1 MFLERETFVAA
12 EWLDGSSADHE
23 RIAAPVAAYVP
34 SGGRYGEGRK
44 NSFSGMALAIG
55 VHLAAVPVLLGLGY
69 QASVHQ
75 EARLVAVNL
84 TPPASPP
91 PAAQPEKPQQ
101 QKLET
106 KIIPPPIQLASQL
119 TQPLVL
125 AVADAPAQL
134 QTAAITAPP
143 APTASPAPPA
153 PPSIV
158 SSDSLGAR
166 MVAGNPPRYPVESR
180 RRKEQG
186 TVELLLILGIDG
198 AVESISVAKTSGFAR
213 LDDAALSAV
222 RRWRWQPTSRNGAPV
237 KVRGVVEIPFV
248 LQSA

>member
-12 EWLDGSSADHE
+12 DWLDGSPADHE
-23 RIAAPVAAYVP
+23 RIAAPAAAYVP

-44 NSFSGMALAIG
+44 SRFSGMALAFG
-55 VHLAAVPVLLGLGY
+55 VHLAALPVLLGLGY
-69 QASVHQ
+69 QASVHK
-75 EARLVAVNL
+75 EERLIAVNL
-84 TPPASPP
+84 TPPPP
-91 PAAQPEKPQQ
+91 PAAQPDKPQQ

-106 KIIPPPIQLASQL
+106 TIFQPPIQLVEPV

-125 AVADAPAQL
+125 AVADAPAQM
-134 QTAAITAPP
+134 QMAEITAPP
-143 APTASPAPPA
+143 APPAAPAPPA

-166 MVAGNPPRYPVESR
+166 MLAGSPPRYPVESR
-180 RRKEQG
+180 RKKEQG
-186 TVELLLILGIDG
+186 TVELLLILGFDG
-198 AVESISVAKTSGFAR
+198 AVESISLAKSSGFSR

>member
-12 EWLDGSSADHE
+12 DWLDGSPADQE
-23 RIAAPVAAYVP
+23 CVVTPAAAYVP

-44 NSFSGMALAIG
+44 SSFSGMALAVG
-55 VHLAAVPVLLGLGY
+55 VHLAALPVLLGLGY
-69 QASVHQ
+69 QASVQ
-75 EARLVAVNL
+75 KEERLVAVNL
-84 TPPASPP
+84 TPPAPPP

-101 QKLET
+101 RKLET
-106 KIIPPPIQLASQL
+106 KIIPPPIQLATPV

-125 AVADAPAQL
+125 AVADAPAL
-134 QTAAITAPP
+134 MQTAAITAPP
-143 APTASPAPPA
+143 APPAPPVPPA

-166 MVAGNPPRYPVESR
+166 MVAGSPPRYPVECR

-198 AVESISVAKTSGFAR
+198 AVEAISVAKSSGFAR

-248 LQSA
+248 LKSA